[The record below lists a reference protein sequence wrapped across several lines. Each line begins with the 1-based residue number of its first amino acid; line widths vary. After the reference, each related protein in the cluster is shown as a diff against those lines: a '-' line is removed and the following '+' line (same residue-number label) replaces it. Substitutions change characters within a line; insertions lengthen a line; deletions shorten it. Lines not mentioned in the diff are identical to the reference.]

1 MLRALSI
8 PIPASLLPLQLST
21 FHPEMKLAQ
30 LCLQLILQKT
40 HALGGGEGM
49 ICEGECEGTKN

>member
-1 MLRALSI
+1 MLRALSK
-8 PIPASLLPLQLST
+8 PTPPLLPLHPST

-40 HALGGGEGM
+40 HGLEGR
-49 ICEGECEGTKN
+49 GKNVRE

>member
-8 PIPASLLPLQLST
+8 PTPASFLPLQLST

-30 LCLQLILQKT
+30 LGLQLILQKT
-40 HALGGGEGM
+40 HALGR
-49 ICEGECEGTKN
+49 EGEVGVGIRM

>member
-1 MLRALSI
+1 MLRTLRI
-8 PIPASLLPLQLST
+8 PTPASLLLLQIST

-40 HALGGGEGM
+40 HALGRGLGS
-49 ICEGECEGTKN
+49 KNVRE